1 MPHNVYTGDE
11 EGRVVR
17 SNFPHLQEWFGRKE
31 GLVDGNQ
38 VGWSRHEGRY
48 GVAVSSLFLFVYS
61 PFFSLRVWWILIW
74 CRGRPLVK
82 EYTDEQLLTSPY
94 SMNGIV

>member
-38 VGWSRHEGRY
+38 VEWRG
-48 GVAVSSLFLFVYS
+48 GVDTKAVMV
-61 PFFSLRVWWILIW
+61 
-74 CRGRPLVK
+74 
-82 EYTDEQLLTSPY
+82 
-94 SMNGIV
+94 